1 MIDVRRL
8 RAAYDRIRSEL
19 AAERTPAG
27 PWVGEL
33 STSAL
38 STATA
43 VSALAVVLPQ
53 QGISI
58 ARLPA
63 APLSCPLPDPVCD
76 NNKICY

>member
-1 MIDVRRL
+1 ML
-8 RAAYDRIRSEL
+8 
-19 AAERTPAG
+19 AG
-27 PWVGEL
+27 PAPRVLPNASDAIVLGC
-33 STSAL
+33 SYRQAGYDM
-38 STATA
+38 